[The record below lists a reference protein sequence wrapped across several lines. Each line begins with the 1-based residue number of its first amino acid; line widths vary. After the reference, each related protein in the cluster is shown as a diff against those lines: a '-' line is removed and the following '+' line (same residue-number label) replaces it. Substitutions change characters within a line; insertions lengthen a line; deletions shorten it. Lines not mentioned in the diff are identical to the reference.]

1 MLARLPG
8 IIDVM
13 WILILFLAN
22 LFFLLQNTLDF
33 LFYLEFSDISRS
45 YTLLGILLFCFLF
58 MILETVPFQGRNSSS
73 SILSNILT
81 YSFLYSLTF
90 SFFFIIYYYF
100 SVGDWIS
107 NSNSITLLCFFLSFS
122 FTLAPALTT
131 SNFLRYDWTL
141 LSKQSIKL
149 FLMQWY
155 FCCCNCSFVFIIFKF
170 FYLLFH
176 VYSFSGDV
184 NYNYFSTFLS
194 NYLPLFVRQYHGTQ
208 NGLNIT
214 NNIWGWPWMFAL
226 PASTFLPL
234 LLQTD

>member
-1 MLARLPG
+1 
-8 IIDVM
+8 
-13 WILILFLAN
+13 
-22 LFFLLQNTLDF
+22 
-33 LFYLEFSDISRS
+33 
-45 YTLLGILLFCFLF
+45 

-90 SFFFIIYYYF
+90 SFFFRVYCYF

-107 NSNSITLLCFFLSFS
+107 NNNSITLLCFFLSFS
-122 FTLAPALTT
+122 FALALALTI

-155 FCCCNCSFVFIIFKF
+155 FSCCNCLFVFSIFKF

-176 VYSFSGDV
+176 VYFFSGDV

-194 NYLPLFVRQYHGTQ
+194 NYSHLFMRQYHGTQ
-208 NGLNIT
+208 NGLHIT
-214 NNIWGWPWMFAL
+214 IQYLRLAL
-226 PASTFLPL
+226 SVCSSCLHIPSTVVANWLDCHSFF
-234 LLQTD
+234 